1 MSTAIFPNLVAGEWV
16 SGHGALININP
27 SDTDEVVGEYACAT
41 AAQVRE
47 AAAAAR
53 SAGAAWAQA
62 APGVRSD
69 LLRRIADEIERRCG
83 ELALL
88 LSREEGKAL
97 RDASSEVTR
106 AAEIF
111 RYYSGE
117 VFRMAGERSPS
128 LRTGVTIEVLYEP
141 IGVVGLITPW
151 NFPVVIPA
159 WKIAPALAYGNAV
172 LFKPSEL
179 VPASAW
185 ALADI
190 IDRAGCPKGL
200 FSLLMG
206 DGSVGRAIVDVVDAV
221 SFTGSVATGT
231 AVAQIAAS
239 RMIPA
244 QCELGGKNPLVIAA
258 DADLDVAV
266 DCAIQGSFMQ
276 AGQRCT
282 ASSRLIVDVER
293 VADFTQ
299 ALVARMEKLVIG
311 AAISPGTDIGPVID
325 ERQLAK
331 DLSYIEL
338 AETEGARLLTGGGR
352 LNRATPGHFLSPAL
366 FGDTSNQMRVNR
378 EEIFG
383 PVACI
388 IPVRGYDEALAVAND
403 TDFGLSASIVT
414 SSLKH
419 AQHFKAN
426 VRSGLAMVNL
436 PTAGV
441 EFHVPLSGL
450 KSSSYGPPEM
460 GHHAMRF
467 YTKARTAYTFAA

>member
-1 MSTAIFPNLVAGEWV
+1 MAVFRNLVAGEWLL
-16 SGHGALININP
+16 GDGARVNDNP
-27 SDTDEVVGEYACAT
+27 SDTGDIVGEYANAT
-41 AAQVRE
+41 AAQVRD
-47 AAAAAR
+47 AAAAAKA
-53 SAGAAWAQA
+53 AGTAWAVA
-62 APGVRSD
+62 PPGVRSD
-69 LLRRIADEIERRCG
+69 LLRRIADEIERRRD

-97 RDASSEVTR
+97 RDARGEVAR
-106 AAEIF
+106 AADIF
-111 RYYSGE
+111 RFYSGE
-117 VFRMAGERSPS
+117 VFRMAGERTPS

-141 IGVVGLITPW
+141 VGVVGLITPW
-151 NFPVVIPA
+151 NFPILIPA

-179 VPASAW
+179 VPGSAW

-190 IDRAGCPKGL
+190 IDQAGCPKGL

-206 DGSVGRAIVDVVDAV
+206 DGSVGRQIVEAVDAV

-231 AVAQIAAS
+231 AVAQLAAA

-266 DCAIQGSFMQ
+266 DCAVQGSFIQ
-276 AGQRCT
+276 TGQRCT
-282 ASSRLIVDVER
+282 ASSRIIVDVER
-293 VADFTQ
+293 IERFTQ
-299 ALVARMEKLVIG
+299 ALASRMGQLVVDVG
-311 AAISPGTDIGPVID
+311 TSLDTDIGPVVD
-325 ERQLAK
+325 ARQLAK

-338 AETEGARLLTGGGR
+338 AGAEGARLVTGGER
-352 LNRATPGHFLSPAL
+352 LQRRTPGHFLSPAL
-366 FGDTSNQMRVNR
+366 FTDTTNQMRVNR

-383 PVACI
+383 PIACI
-388 IPVRGYDEALAVAND
+388 IPVRGYEEALAVSND
-403 TDFGLSASIVT
+403 TEFGLSASIVT
-414 SSLKH
+414 GSLKL

-426 VRSGLAMVNL
+426 ARSGLTMVNL

-450 KSSSYGPPEM
+450 KSSSYGQAEM

-467 YTKARTAYTFAA
+467 YTKVRTAYTFAA

>member
-1 MSTAIFPNLVAGEWV
+1 MSIFANLVAGEWV
-16 SGHGALININP
+16 LGDASRRNVNP
-27 SDTDEVVGEYACAT
+27 SDTSDIVGEYADAT
-41 AAQVRE
+41 PGQVRD

-53 SAGAAWAQA
+53 AAGAKWAVM
-62 APGVRSD
+62 APGIRSD
-69 LLRRIADEIERRCG
+69 LLRHIADEIERSVD

-97 RDASSEVTR
+97 RDAKGEVAR

-111 RYYSGE
+111 RYYAGE
-117 VFRMAGERSPS
+117 VVRMAGERFAS
-128 LRTGVTIEVLYEP
+128 LRPGVTIEVLHEP
-141 IGVVGLITPW
+141 VGVVGLITPW
-151 NFPVVIPA
+151 NFPILIPA

-179 VPASAW
+179 VPGSAW

-200 FSLLMG
+200 FNLLMG
-206 DGSVGRAIVDVVDAV
+206 DGAVGRSIVEQVDAV

-231 AVAQIAAS
+231 AVAQLAAS

-258 DADLDVAV
+258 DANLDVAV
-266 DCAIQGSFMQ
+266 DCAVQGAFMQ
-276 AGQRCT
+276 TGQRCT
-282 ASSRLIVDVER
+282 ASSRLIVDRTIVGSFTDALVER
-293 VADFTQ
+293 M
-299 ALVARMEKLVIG
+299 ARLAVDAGPLPDTE
-311 AAISPGTDIGPVID
+311 IGPVVD
-325 ERQLAK
+325 QRQLKK
-331 DLSYIEL
+331 DLSYIDL
-338 AETEGARLLTGGGR
+338 AEAEGARRVIGGEVLQR
-352 LNRATPGHFLSPAL
+352 RTTGHFLSPAL
-366 FGDTSNQMRVNR
+366 FADTNNDMRVNR

-383 PVACI
+383 PIACI
-388 IPVRGYDEALAVAND
+388 IPVTSYEEALATAND
-403 TDFGLSASIVT
+403 TEFGLSASIVT
-414 SSLKH
+414 DSLKL
-419 AQHFKAN
+419 AQHFKAK

-450 KSSSYGPPEM
+450 KASSYGPAEM

-467 YTKARTAYTFAA
+467 YTKVRTAYTFAA